1 MNHDEEQARLAV
13 IEQKQQD
20 NILANIR
27 TITLYSLSLA
37 VAMGFNNLI
46 TSVFDS
52 FRYSE
57 HIISKT
63 TYVVILFGATVF
75 ASYWLS
81 NALPYTD

>member
-1 MNHDEEQARLAV
+1 MNEEERARVNV

-52 FRYSE
+52 FPYSE